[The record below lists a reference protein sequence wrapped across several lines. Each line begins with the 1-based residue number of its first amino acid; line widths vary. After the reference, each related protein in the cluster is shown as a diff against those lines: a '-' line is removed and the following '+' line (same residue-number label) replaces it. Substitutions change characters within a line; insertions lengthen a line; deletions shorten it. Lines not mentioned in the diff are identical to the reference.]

1 MSDTVSALGGRTF
14 AGFVTVEEIG
24 PTGMISLRGD
34 LADPV
39 LAKAVKAAVG
49 LGLPGP
55 RGMVSADGRA
65 AGWMSPDEVLLLMPY
80 GAVPQAL
87 AVLTKGLMGKH
98 YLATDVSDAR
108 AVFRIRGAGVRD
120 VLAKLTPT
128 DLSPAAFTTGML
140 RRTRLAQVAAAFWIS
155 GEDEFTIV
163 SFRSVAEYVFGLLE
177 ISATK
182 GGEVGFHGN

>member
-1 MSDTVSALGGRTF
+1 MSDAVSALGGRTF

-34 LADPV
+34 LADPAM
-39 LAKAVKAAVG
+39 AKAVKAAVG

-65 AGWMSPDEVLLLMPY
+65 AGWMSPDELLLVLTY
-80 GAVPQAL
+80 DEVPKAL
-87 AVLTKGLMGKH
+87 AALEKALKATH
-98 YLATDVSDAR
+98 HLAADVSDAR

-182 GGEVGFHGN
+182 GGEVGLH